1 MQKQILRPKDVITE
15 YSLSRTTIWRKEREG
30 TFPKKVKLGSRA
42 VGYLKSDLEAWLQS
56 LKAPEPDSEPR
67 P

>member
-1 MQKQILRPKDVITE
+1 
-15 YSLSRTTIWRKEREG
+15 
-30 TFPKKVKLGSRA
+30 VKLGSRA